1 METIDNE
8 FSIHQNEPNHLS
20 SLLYGIIFVI
30 LVLII
35 GNIVYLH
42 IQIRSLTNAETNVD
56 NTIQTDT
63 NSCSSACQTLINEK
77 LTLQATSGATV
88 KPQKE
93 LVTKPSTEFQKRE
106 ATESIIPFG
115 SGTTAAKEWQDIQGA
130 TAIINTA
137 YYRYRTRVLFE
148 ATIQNPNGN
157 QTSWVRLYNV
167 TQKHP
172 VWFTELS
179 VSGGIPSLLTS
190 PAITLDEGNN
200 SYQIQMKT
208 QLGDTTNL
216 LQARVRIISE

>member
-8 FSIHQNEPNHLS
+8 FSIHQKESNRLS
-20 SLLYGIIFVI
+20 SLLYGIIFLI

-42 IQIRSLTNAETNVD
+42 IRIRSLINSETNID
-56 NTIQTDT
+56 NTLQTET
-63 NSCSSACQTLINEK
+63 NSCSSSCLTFIEEK
-77 LTLQATSGATV
+77 LSLQTTSSATI

-93 LVTKPSTEFQKRE
+93 LVAKPSITFQKRE

-115 SGTTAAKEWQDIQGA
+115 SGTTTAKEWQDIQGA

-137 YYRYRTRVLFE
+137 YYQYRSRVLFE
-148 ATIQNPNGN
+148 ATVHNPNGN
-157 QTSWVRLYNV
+157 QTAWVRLYNV

-179 VSGGIPSLLTS
+179 VSGGTPSLLTS
-190 PAITLDEGNN
+190 PIITLDEGNN
-200 SYQIQMKT
+200 SYQVQMKT